1 MKTLTKGE
9 MQVMNIL
16 WDMQRGACV
25 ADIQKQ
31 FPEPPPAY
39 TTIATFLKIMEQK
52 GYVERRKSGTGKV
65 MVYSPLMTRERYRRM
80 VMDDVKDTFFG
91 GSVKSLVSFFA
102 EEDELTQE
110 DINEILCILQER
122 KPSRKIFTPTSDS

>member
-1 MKTLTKGE
+1 MQQKTLTKGE

-16 WDMQRGACV
+16 WDMQHGACV

-31 FPEPPPAY
+31 FPEPQPAY

-52 GYVERRKSGTGKV
+52 GFVEKRKGSTGKTF
-65 MVYSPLMTRERYRRM
+65 VYSPLMTRERYRRQ
-80 VMDDVKDTFFG
+80 VMNDVKDTFFG

-102 EEDELTQE
+102 EEDELTPE
-110 DINEILCILQER
+110 DINEILTIIQNR
-122 KPSRKIFTPTSDS
+122 NHAD